1 MIFLLEAGCGVA
13 SLCFLF
19 VVFIFLSSPF
29 FFFFSEGGGLFCS
42 LLLFSFSK
50 DGLKLDLLIVHP
62 RHSQESSEW

>member
-1 MIFLLEAGCGVA
+1 MWC
-13 SLCFLF
+13 CFTLLF
-19 VVFIFLSSPF
+19 VCGIYFSFFPL